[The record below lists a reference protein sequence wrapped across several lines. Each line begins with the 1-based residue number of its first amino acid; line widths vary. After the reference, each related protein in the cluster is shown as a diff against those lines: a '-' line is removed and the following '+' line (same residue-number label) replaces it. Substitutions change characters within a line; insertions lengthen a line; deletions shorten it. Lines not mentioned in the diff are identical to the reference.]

1 MERPDDT
8 ERYGKGESRRCR
20 LRREEDDLD
29 SFPTVRGNRR
39 AGLTGDRRFSSAA
52 PRAVRRSPSTSKLP
66 SNLASSC
73 TNGLASFPS
82 PTTLVPCQ
90 SLRIRHRK
98 ALVYGLSI
106 SFEPFLHDLSHLLLA
121 SIASPLSISR
131 FLLALTEIDSGDI
144 YKLGGDPVCL
154 RDCIGLGDIHY

>member
-39 AGLTGDRRFSSAA
+39 AGLTGGRRFSSAA

-98 ALVYGLSI
+98 ALVYGLRFRLNRFFTTCPI
-106 SFEPFLHDLSHLLLA
+106 SCSRQLRRLSPSLA
-121 SIASPLSISR
+121 FS
-131 FLLALTEIDSGDI
+131 
-144 YKLGGDPVCL
+144 L
-154 RDCIGLGDIHY
+154 R